1 MASTGSWR
9 GPWATLRPAFAG
21 ITIALAVTAIACNPL
36 EDGPRP
42 FPTPTVRPTSTPNRA
57 YATVRSGTI
66 IDAVKTLGRVVAAQ
80 EADLSFR
87 NTGRVRDVHVQ
98 PGQLVQAGQV
108 LAELDQSDLPWQL
121 ARANLAVT
129 QAEVRLAGA
138 RAKVIADTSVVDG
151 LVVEL
156 AASQLAGAQLA
167 AARLDAPVPD
177 ADLLEA
183 KARLAQAHAARDAA
197 VLAVRVR
204 DAEIAAKRAELA
216 LKERPADPTD
226 VARAALEIDAA
237 KVRLAQ
243 ASAGPLVE
251 DVRAAEVALDQER
264 TRLARLT
271 DAPRARPEDVE
282 GARLDLRRAEAVLD
296 RVVADIDAG
305 VLMREATRGATLE
318 TARNNVATA
327 RNLLDKLLAG
337 GPTDGELEAQ
347 RAAVRLAQVA
357 IERVTHPPAF
367 DAETARTAIRRAEAS
382 LGQVAAGASQ
392 AERAT
397 ARAQVEALVL
407 GRAGLQG
414 AVAVA
419 EANVV
424 AAQARLDVVTRGP
437 DDLDRRDAAGRV
449 AAISSQ
455 LGGLRERA
463 STNRQVSEQARA
475 IAAFDEETLRRAVEQ
490 ARLDVGNFENQTG
503 DVRIIAPF
511 TGRITR
517 LAVRPGDNVNAFMPM
532 MNVSSLEGLVVK
544 ADISEAELPRL
555 GVGMPVELQMDIFPG
570 QVVMGRITT
579 LPVITTER
587 VGAAPDR
594 STRIA
599 VDWPASGATVRPEL
613 GMLARVQVTLLRKP
627 DVLLV
632 PNAAIKVVGKRK
644 FVEYMDG
651 EIRRS
656 RNVEV
661 GIVTETET
669 EVLTGVQA
677 GMVVIAGQ
685 T

>member
-1 MASTGSWR
+1 M
-9 GPWATLRPAFAG
+9 
-21 ITIALAVTAIACNPL
+21 
-36 EDGPRP
+36 
-42 FPTPTVRPTSTPNRA
+42 
-57 YATVRSGTI
+57 
-66 IDAVKTLGRVVAAQ
+66 VAAQ

-183 KARLAQAHAARDAA
+183 KARLAQA
-197 VLAVRVR
+197 
-204 DAEIAAKRAELA
+204 
-216 LKERPADPTD
+216 T
-226 VARAALEIDAA
+226 
-237 KVRLAQ
+237 
-243 ASAGPLVE
+243 AGPLVE

-382 LGQVAAGASQ
+382 LGQVAAGAPQ

-632 PNAAIKVVGKRK
+632 PNAAIKVVGK
-644 FVEYMDG
+644 
-651 EIRRS
+651 
-656 RNVEV
+656 
-661 GIVTETET
+661 
-669 EVLTGVQA
+669 
-677 GMVVIAGQ
+677 
-685 T
+685 